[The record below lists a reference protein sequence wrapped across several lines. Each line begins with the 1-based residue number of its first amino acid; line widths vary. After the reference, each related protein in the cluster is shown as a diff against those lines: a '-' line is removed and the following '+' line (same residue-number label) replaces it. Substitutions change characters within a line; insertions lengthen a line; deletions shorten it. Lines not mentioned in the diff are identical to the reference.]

1 MWRCDSLVYNR
12 KKDREGTRLKE
23 HDGTMKEN
31 LPGPIPPP
39 PPAAAE
45 LSTGSGSEDSS
56 SDEDTDAVEPEVPD
70 PYCGRCLV
78 LLDKSAKLLHGS
90 HRDTVDNDDQQGA
103 QQDPGDRKA
112 VNEISSVSSTAPE
125 VSIAD

>member
-1 MWRCDSLVYNR
+1 MWRCGLLVCSR
-12 KKDREGTRLKE
+12 KKDREGTSLKE
-23 HDGTMKEN
+23 HNGTMKEN
-31 LPGPIPPP
+31 LPGHIPPL
-39 PPAAAE
+39 AAAE
-45 LSTGSGSEDSS
+45 LSTGSDSEDSS

-78 LLDKSAKLLHGS
+78 LLDKSARLLHGS
-90 HRDTVDNDDQQGA
+90 HRDTVDNDEQQGA
-103 QQDPGDRKA
+103 QRDPGDRKA